1 MLTPERLQSIRP
13 ESASLLAAF
22 GLGSVTTRI
31 IQIVKLPELP
41 DLHPA
46 SIILITGNS
55 GSGKTSLLPLII
67 DAWPKPNTL
76 ARGLADRSKPLIDCW
91 PECPAQNVAKL
102 NTVGL
107 GDAVL
112 WCRTYEELSDGQ
124 KARFD
129 AADLIYG
136 SPGIV
141 VIDEFLTKLDPITAK
156 AVAWSIGNL
165 AHRMGV
171 GCIFISPTPNI
182 VPDLGPDTH
191 IEVGLDPKPHVQAS
205 GWDRPSCSLHDS
217 AHYRQGTREDWNQL
231 KHLHYAAGDP
241 ATTHS
246 CHAIG
251 LKGLDH
257 PAAVMI
263 FSYPNL
269 HSAPRNLAL
278 KDHFKLRSGTDAARL
293 LNQEMLLLSR
303 IVVAPEVRTCGFAH
317 LLIAEAVKR
326 TDIKWLECSTAMGRY
341 NRFLLKIGF
350 QEIPQALHQVE
361 CEWIDYCV
369 QVDLDGRDALD
380 PGRLASAIDR
390 QSVRNQRRGRAII
403 WSLYHHF
410 VLHKRTRARRP
421 ARVADAKDP
430 RWELAFDLAARRMT
444 DRPAY
449 FLLDCSAVRRG
460 PDHRHVD

>member
-1 MLTPERLQSIRP
+1 M
-13 ESASLLAAF
+13 
-22 GLGSVTTRI
+22 
-31 IQIVKLPELP
+31 
-41 DLHPA
+41 
-46 SIILITGNS
+46 
-55 GSGKTSLLPLII
+55 LPLVI
-67 DAWPKPNTL
+67 DHWPKPATL
-76 ARGLADRSKPLIDCW
+76 ARGLADRSLPLIDCW
-91 PECPAQNVAKL
+91 AGNPAANVRQL
-102 NTVGL
+102 TSVGL

-112 WCRTYEELSDGQ
+112 WCRTYAELSDGQ

-129 AADLIYG
+129 AADLLYG
-136 SPGIV
+136 SGDLI
-141 VIDEFLTKLDPITAK
+141 VIDEFLTKLDRITAK

-165 AHRMGV
+165 AHRIGK
-171 GCIFISPTPNI
+171 GCIFVCPTDDLLE
-182 VPDLGPDTH
+182 DLGPDTH
-191 IEVGLDPKPHVQAS
+191 IEVGLAPEPQVQIC
-205 GWDRPSCSLHDS
+205 GWDRQRCSLHYS
-217 AHYRQGTREDWNQL
+217 AKYRQGTRDDWRRL

-246 CHAIG
+246 CHAIE
-251 LKGLDH
+251 LQGLDH

-317 LLIAEAVKR
+317 LLISEAIKR

-350 QEIPQALHQVE
+350 SEIPQALHQVE
-361 CEWIDYCV
+361 CEWIDYCT
-369 QVDLDGRDALD
+369 QMDLDGRDALD
-380 PGRLASAIDR
+380 PGRLASAIER
-390 QSVRNQRRGRAII
+390 QSVRHQRRGRALV

-421 ARVADAKDP
+421 ARVADANDP
-430 RWELAFDLAARRMT
+430 RWETAFDLAARRIS

-449 FLLDCSAVRRG
+449 FLLDCSAV
-460 PDHRHVD
+460 PDPAAPRHVD

>member
-1 MLTPERLQSIRP
+1 M
-13 ESASLLAAF
+13 
-22 GLGSVTTRI
+22 
-31 IQIVKLPELP
+31 
-41 DLHPA
+41 
-46 SIILITGNS
+46 
-55 GSGKTSLLPLII
+55 LPLVI

-76 ARGLADRSKPLIDCW
+76 ASGLADRSRPLIDCW
-91 PECPAQNVAKL
+91 DGIPAQNVHQL
-102 NTVGL
+102 TSVGL

-112 WCRTYEELSDGQ
+112 WCRTYDELSDGQ

-129 AADLIYG
+129 AADLMYG
-136 SPGIV
+136 YGDLV
-141 VIDEFLTKLDPITAK
+141 VIDEFLTKLDRITAK

-165 AHRMGV
+165 ARRIGI
-171 GCIFISPTPNI
+171 GCIFVCPTN
-182 VPDLGPDTH
+182 DLVDDIGPDKH
-191 IEVGLDPKPHVQAS
+191 IKVGLEPEPEVHRC
-205 GWDRPSCSLHDS
+205 GWNRPSCSLRKTAS
-217 AHYRQGTREDWNQL
+217 YRQGTRQDWNGL

-246 CHAIG
+246 CHVIE
-251 LKGLDH
+251 LDGLDH

-278 KDHFKLRSGTDAARL
+278 KDHFKLRSGTNAARL

-317 LLIAEAVKR
+317 ILISEAIKR

-350 QEIPQALHQVE
+350 TEVPQALHQVE
-361 CEWIDYCV
+361 CEWIDYCT
-369 QVDLDGRDALD
+369 QMDLDGRDALD

-390 QSVRNQRRGRAII
+390 QSVRHQRRGRALV

-421 ARVADAKDP
+421 ARVADAKDT
-430 RWELAFDLAARRMT
+430 RWKAAYDLAARRIS

-449 FLLDCSAVRRG
+449 FLLDCSSVPG
-460 PDHRHVD
+460 PSDPAHVD